1 MSPDPVW
8 PGLFLPCSLPRLLP
22 AAAGRGLEPSPARRF
37 RGASPHRLLSYA
49 KEPPVAASFAHGAL
63 KIQISEPPWLAICTP
78 SLPAFPPWRRMRVS
92 TWESGALGD

>member
-22 AAAGRGLEPSPARRF
+22 AAAGGGLEPSPARRF

-63 KIQISEPPWLAICTP
+63 KIGTSGRAVAGVATMLRSRAHCLH
-78 SLPAFPPWRRMRVS
+78 SGRRCR
-92 TWESGALGD
+92 ALRMV